1 MLHPLRRNWRG
12 FVCAAALL
20 IGSGAW
26 AAEDF
31 KTQEYWNSTGLDV
44 INAAS
49 AYEQGYTGKGVILGI
64 ADCGMKPSHREFAG
78 KELFQVFADGYV
90 EDWKENDHGS
100 HVAGIMA
107 ANRDG
112 SDVDGNMQGVA
123 FDAGLTSAGL
133 YWGKNP
139 GDVDEQLVAALEK
152 AFSGKEGVKA
162 VNNSWGYEY
171 VGYYDWLDKH
181 PLSEIVQT
189 FKNSMGTLLFS
200 KVYDLSVKEGKLM
213 VCATG
218 NSANLGAKTPVAL
231 PSFFPEAKAW
241 ISVMSLNP
249 SKVTQDSQ
257 KKTLGDGAVAN
268 SSNLA
273 FGSEE
278 YSLLAP
284 GVNINSVNVAAGD
297 ESYMQETG
305 TSMAAP
311 YVTGAAGLVQQAYPW
326 MSGKQLADTLLSTAD
341 RSFNH
346 PDFHVAAE
354 EMEGESGMTLRLRLL
369 FIGGENEGAFSEA
382 DIRARLARFY
392 ESDSADLKKKG
403 IDSLETLLK
412 VYDGTVDPEKL
423 LDPEGRRC
431 YVAVLP
437 GDAQAASFDQVY
449 GQGILDVGKAVRGPS
464 QLNMNRLSTA
474 DVDAAYKVPLYEV
487 DFDDSYGPSVFA
499 NDIEQKGWI
508 VSHHL
513 ADDSVPELQAEY
525 AAMSKYDKVGFLKDG
540 TGTLFM
546 TGRNTY
552 EGPTVVRGGVL
563 SISKRDGG
571 TGGELVNSDVYVEKE
586 GRLQGN
592 GVIQNAV
599 TNEGTVAPGNSIG
612 TLTVGSYVQSESGVL
627 ELEWNAA
634 GHDQLIVTGSAVLK
648 GTVKLLPGGY
658 LANGEKQLNLSSFI
672 QVQGSSL
679 DTRGLTLASEMGKSS
694 TLSVTS
700 ERQGTAGFRI
710 LVTRAP
716 DAYSRL
722 ALTPGAASAGRI
734 LDQIAGNAEGKMAD
748 LIGALDFSGAASIQ
762 RAMDQLH
769 PEAYDSLMAAALGNN
784 QRLSSMVAER
794 LTGRY
799 LPAGSKTNWYFQP
812 FGSISRQN
820 GWDSYGGYK
829 SQSSGVLIGGE
840 KQRGDWTLGVHG
852 GFIHDSA
859 NVWGGSSLS
868 STSDGGF
875 IGLHAKRAKDPEK
888 GLFVYGLARA
898 GWDHYD
904 ATRTNNLSAESSSA
918 KWTGFSGALEIGA
931 GWNHKSGK
939 TLLTPVAALNY
950 AIVTR
955 PGISES
961 GGFTALVLDS
971 ADYQSLRSSLGVK
984 VSFMEG
990 RLDRGVKYAI
1000 DASALWRHEFLD
1012 DGPSCGWRLGGASDS
1027 IPWRGAA
1034 GRDSLA
1040 LNLGAEFGDRENF
1053 SVKAA
1058 AGTELFR
1065 PGFSGFMGSLK
1076 LEWKL

>member
-1 MLHPLRRNWRG
+1 MFHPLSRNWRG
-12 FVCAAALL
+12 IFCSAVLL
-20 IGSGAW
+20 AGSGAW

-31 KTQEYWNSTGLDV
+31 KTQEYWNSSGLDI
-44 INAAS
+44 INAAT
-49 AYEQGYTGKGVILGI
+49 AYELGYTGKGVTLGI
-64 ADCGMKPSHREFAG
+64 LDDGVRLSHREFAG
-78 KELFQVFADGYV
+78 KDAFQVFIESYV
-90 EDWKENDHGS
+90 EDWAENEHGS

-112 SDVDGNMQGVA
+112 SDADGNMQGVA
-123 FDAGLTSAGL
+123 FDAGLVSVARTFGNL
-133 YWGKNP
+133 NE
-139 GDVDEQLVAALEK
+139 DERGQISAALTE
-152 AFSGKEGVKA
+152 AFSGKEDIKVI
-162 VNNSWGYEY
+162 NNSWGVSRVLCY
-171 VGYYDWLDKH
+171 VW
-181 PLSEIVQT
+181 PNT
-189 FKNSMGTLLFS
+189 FTLQDIALGFQNDVIY
-200 KVYDLSVKEGKLM
+200 KKLYDLSVNEGKLT
-213 VCATG
+213 VFAANNEG
-218 NSANLGAKTPVAL
+218 SLGPSAPAWL
-231 PSFFPEAKAW
+231 PSFAPEATAW
-241 ISVMSLNP
+241 LSVMALDP
-249 SKVTQDSQ
+249 SKVSMDFQR
-257 KKTLGDGAVAN
+257 KKTLSDEAIV
-268 SSNLA
+268 SFSNLA
-273 FGSEE
+273 FGAEE

-284 GVNINSVNVAAGD
+284 GVNINSINSANLDGYTLM
-297 ESYMQETG
+297 SG

-311 YVTGAAGLVQQAYPW
+311 YVAGAAGLVQQAYPW
-326 MSGKQLADTLLSTAD
+326 MSGKQLADALLSTAD
-341 RSFNH
+341 RNFDY
-346 PDFHVAAE
+346 PDFHAAFDGYKKE
-354 EMEGESGMTLRLRLL
+354 LRIRLL
-369 FIGGENEGAFSEA
+369 FIDEKKSSFTGGDIQERLKRLYNSYSQILKGA
-382 DIRARLARFY
+382 Y
-392 ESDSADLKKKG
+392 G
-403 IDSLETLLK
+403 IDSFEELLD
-412 VYDGTVDPEKL
+412 VYAGTADPKDLRLNPDGTP
-423 LDPEGRRC
+423 
-431 YVAVLP
+431 YYAAVLP

-734 LDQIAGNAEGKMAD
+734 LDQIAGNASGEMAD

-784 QRLSSMVAER
+784 QRLSSMVADR
-794 LTGRY
+794 LTGRDVS
-799 LPAGSKTNWYFQP
+799 AGARMNWYFQP

-852 GFIHDSA
+852 GFIHDST

-1034 GRDSLA
+1034 GCDSLA
-1040 LNLGAEFGDRENF
+1040 LNLGASFSGGERF
-1053 SVKAA
+1053 SVRASM
-1058 AGTELFR
+1058 GTEIFK
-1065 PGFSGFMGSLK
+1065 SGYSDFGGALQ
-1076 LEWKL
+1076 LEWKF